1 MNKKKQ
7 IASCLVLSLSMTM
20 AIPAWAAD
28 TTTTTAQTPS
38 ASTTQVKPNTFTLQ
52 DIQKLVVQNNSSV
65 KSMNVA
71 LKMAETQLA
80 MAGNSLRDAETAMQ
94 SLSYDSS
101 SSDISEVQSAIAG
114 LQAQIDAIKQNNPS
128 WSTDPTTSATIA
140 LLESQIAS
148 LQSSLG
154 ASSGSLQSSYT
165 SLLAARQSAESEVTS
180 AENSKKDAEQ
190 SKDELTITMR
200 YQAANLVIQEQQLEQ
215 SIALL
220 QKQYDL
226 AIKSQEIADLQKEL
240 GMATDID
247 RTNSYLNA
255 SQAAAQLNQT
265 KNNLTTMK
273 RTLNVMMGR
282 AADAELNIAPLEM
295 STVITAAPTYNDQ
308 LVKTAQSKNY
318 SLKTLQRNINS
329 AKDQAEDLRSNGI
342 NASDQFQ
349 LIDYNIESKRLE
361 MKNTETSV
369 ADSVKAAIDEIKTT
383 GEAYRNS
390 QLAYSTAQTTY
401 EQTKLKYEL
410 GMISAI
416 DMQSAELSLLQAET
430 SNHSAAYAHY
440 LANQKHQALMN
451 GVSV

>member
-7 IASCLVLSLSMTM
+7 LASCLVLSLSMTM

-28 TTTTTAQTPS
+28 TTTITAQTPS
-38 ASTTQVKPNTFTLQ
+38 VSTTQVKPNTFTLQ
-52 DIQKLVVQNNSSV
+52 DIQKLMVQNNSSV

-80 MAGNSLRDAETAMQ
+80 MAGNSLRDAENAMQ
-94 SLSYDSS
+94 SLSYSS
-101 SSDISEVQSAIAG
+101 SSTDNSVVQSEIAG
-114 LQAQIDAIKQNNPS
+114 LQAQIDAITQVAGWES
-128 WSTDPTTSATIA
+128 DPTKSATVA

-440 LANQKHQALMN
+440 LANQKYQALMN